1 MKSMMSKTTFREI
14 RQSLGR
20 YLAILAIVALGV
32 GFFAGLKATTPA
44 MLKTAQT
51 YLDEKQFYDLRLIC
65 TLGFSDAEIQ
75 EIALREDVRF
85 VQGAYSFDILCQN
98 SSDGNA
104 QVMKGHS
111 ITQGVN
117 ELELLAG
124 RMPKNGNECVV
135 DSRLF
140 SEKYIGKKIKFS
152 SLNEEADLENFAY
165 TEYKIVG
172 IVNSPL
178 YVQFER
184 GTTSLGS
191 GTISGF
197 FYLLPEGFAADAYT
211 EAYVKLNQDFT
222 LYSEEYEAYMEQKE
236 AEWEP
241 YMETIGALRY
251 ENVMQEADEK
261 LADARKEL
269 AEGKAEGEKEL
280 ADARKELEDAA
291 AEIADGKQQ
300 IEDAK
305 KELADGLLEL
315 AKGEKELEDASRE
328 IARNEKLLLDKEAE
342 IEAGEATWQENWDA
356 LQESYTQIEQGQTA
370 MQTAEAQIQA
380 AEQQLAQKEA
390 ELKNAESQLAAME
403 AGLPALL
410 EEIEKYEKTL
420 EDLEKLE
427 AIGMLPEDMVEVL
440 NNARA
445 MLAYLKPT
453 LESTLGEIEANRALL
468 EDGKKQ
474 LEDGKKQL
482 ADSRK
487 QLENGKKELADGKG
501 QADDGKVQLNDAW
514 NTMMDGKQQIRDGRL
529 ELTKARQEI
538 EAGKA
543 QLEEARKE
551 LEEGQAELAEKEQ
564 ELLDGE
570 KEYLDGLAEYEEGL
584 IEFEAEI
591 ADAEAE
597 IAEAEADIKDLEVP
611 EQYLLGRNTNVGY
624 VCFESDSNIVNR
636 ISDVFPVFFFL
647 VAALVCMTTMSRM
660 IEEQRTQIGTL
671 KALGYGRRTIMGK
684 YMFYSGSAAVTG
696 CVGGFAVGIL
706 LFPYIIWVCY
716 GMMYNMGQFYFVFD
730 WKMALFS
737 LAVALLCSVGVT
749 WYSCRKELSEV
760 AAQLMRPKTPQAG
773 KRILLERIPFVWKR
787 LKFLQK
793 VSIRNV
799 FRYKKRFLMMVLG
812 VSGCTALVMAAFGIN
827 DSVSEVVT
835 HQYQEITVNDMSVTL
850 KDDWKEDTKTEI
862 DRALEGVTSG
872 YTVVCETSVDLQTP
886 KGVKSVYLVVP
897 SKPEE
902 IGEYIDFHTLKKETL
917 SYPQAGEALI
927 THRLADDYGYQVGDV
942 IEVQDED
949 FNTIQVTISGIMQ
962 NFVYNYVY
970 IHPDTYRAQ
979 MGEEGEYKTLYVN
992 LADVPTVDSHQ
1003 VSADLMKLDSVTAVS
1018 VNADTMERFESM
1030 MASIDYIVILVIL
1043 CAAALAFIVIYNL
1056 TNINITER
1064 VREIATIKVLG
1075 FFKNE
1080 TASYVF
1086 RENIILTV
1094 VGAFV
1099 GLGLGKLLHLFIMQC
1114 LKVDLVTFDVRIE
1127 PISYLYS
1134 ILLTFLFALCVNAMM
1149 TGKLE
1154 KISMTESLKSVD

>member
-1 MKSMMSKTTFREI
+1 MKSMMNKSTLREI
-14 RQSLGR
+14 KQSLGR

-51 YLDEKQFYDLRLIC
+51 YLDKKQFYDFRLIC
-65 TLGFSDAEIQ
+65 TLGFSDTEVA
-75 EIALREDVRF
+75 EIALRDDVRS

-104 QVMKGHS
+104 QVMKAHS

-117 ELELLAG
+117 ELELIAG
-124 RMPKNGNECVV
+124 RLPKSANECVV
-135 DSRLF
+135 DARMF

-152 SLNEEADLENFAY
+152 SLNEESDLENFAY

-197 FYLLPEGFAADAYT
+197 FYILPEGFAAEAYT
-211 EAYVKLNQDFT
+211 EIYVKLNRDYE
-222 LYSEEYEAYMEQKE
+222 LYSEEYDAYIEKKE

-241 YMETIGALRY
+241 YLESIGELRY
-251 ENVMQEADEK
+251 DNVLLEANEK

-269 AEGKAEGEKEL
+269 AEGKAEGEQEL
-280 ADARKELEDAA
+280 ADAWKELEEAA
-291 AEIADGKQQ
+291 VEIEDGKQQ
-300 IEDAK
+300 IADAK
-305 KELADGLLEL
+305 EELADGLVEL
-315 AKGEKELEDASRE
+315 AKAERELEDAERE
-328 IARNEKLLLDKEAE
+328 IARNEKLLADREKE
-342 IEAGEATWQENWDA
+342 IEAGQVTWQENWDDLQNSLKDIEKNEA
-356 LQESYTQIEQGQTA
+356 LLEA
-370 MQTAEAQIQA
+370 NEAQLKA
-380 AEQQLAQKEA
+380 GELQLAEKEA
-390 ELKNAESQLAAME
+390 ELKAGEEQLAVLE
-403 AGLPALL
+403 ATIPGLL
-410 EEIEKYEKTL
+410 ENIEAYE
-420 EDLEKLE
+420 EKLAE
-427 AIGMLPEDMVEVL
+427 LEGLESSGLLPEEMKEL
-440 NNARA
+440 LENTRNALVA
-445 MLAYLKPT
+445 LKNTLADT
-453 LESTLGEIEANRALL
+453 QEELETNRAAL

-474 LEDGKKQL
+474 IADAKKQLADGRAKLADGKKQL
-482 ADSRK
+482 T
-487 QLENGKKELADGKG
+487 DGRI
-501 QADDGKVQLNDAW
+501 QAEDGRVQLNDAW
-514 NTMMDGKQQIRDGRL
+514 TTMMDGKKQIREGKL
-529 ELTKARQEI
+529 ELVNASQEI
-538 EAGKA
+538 EAGWKE
-543 QLEEARKE
+543 LEEGRKE
-551 LEEGQAELAEKEQ
+551 LEEGQTELAEKEQ

-584 IEFEAEI
+584 AEF
-591 ADAEAE
+591 EAE
-597 IAEAEADIKDLEVP
+597 IAEAEEEIADAEADLEELEAP
-611 EQYLLGRNTNVGY
+611 KQYLLGRNTNVGY

-671 KALGYGRRTIMGK
+671 KALGYSRHTIMGK

-696 CVGGFAVGIL
+696 CVGGFTIGIL

-716 GMMYNMGQFYFVFD
+716 GMMYNMGRFYFVFD

-737 LAVALLCSVGVT
+737 LMVALLCSVGVT
-749 WYSCRKELSEV
+749 WYSCRKELNEV

-773 KRILLERIPFVWKR
+773 KRIVLERIPFVWKR

-835 HQYQEITVNDMSVTL
+835 HQYQEITIHDMSVTL
-850 KDDWKEDTKTEI
+850 KDGWQEETKKQINEV
-862 DRALEGVTSG
+862 LSGLSEG
-872 YTVVCETSVDLQTP
+872 YTVVMETSVDLQTQ

-897 SKPEE
+897 AEPEM
-902 IGEYIDFHTLKKETL
+902 ISDYIDFHTLKKEEL
-917 SYPQAGEALI
+917 AYPQKGEALI

-949 FNTIQVTISGIMQ
+949 FNTIQVTVSGIMQ

-970 IHPDTYRAQ
+970 IHPDTYREQ
-979 MGEEGEYKTLYVN
+979 IGKEGEYKTLYVN
-992 LADVPTVDSHQ
+992 LAEVPTVDNHQ
-1003 VSADLMKLDSVTAVS
+1003 VAADLMKQDCVTAVL

-1043 CAAALAFIVIYNL
+1043 CAATLAFIVIYNL

-1094 VGAFV
+1094 VGALV

-1114 LKVDLVTFDVRIE
+1114 LKVELVTFDVRIE

-1134 ILLTFLFALCVNAMM
+1134 VLLTFLFALGVNAMM

>member
-1 MKSMMSKTTFREI
+1 MKSMMNKSTLREI
-14 RQSLGR
+14 KQSLGR
-20 YLAILAIVALGV
+20 YLAIMAIVALGV

-51 YLDEKQFYDLRLIC
+51 YLDEKQFYDFRLIC
-65 TLGFSDAEIQ
+65 TLGFSEAEVA
-75 EIALREDVRF
+75 EIALRDDVRS

-104 QVMKGHS
+104 QVMKAHS

-117 ELELLAG
+117 ELELIAG
-124 RMPKNGNECVV
+124 RFPKSANECVV
-135 DSRLF
+135 DARMF

-152 SLNEEADLENFAY
+152 SLNEEADLENFTYA
-165 TEYKIVG
+165 EYKIVG
-172 IVNSPL
+172 IVNSPV

-197 FYLLPEGFAADAYT
+197 LYLLPEGFAAEAYT
-211 EAYVKLNQDFT
+211 EVYVKLNQDFE
-222 LYSEEYEAYMEQKE
+222 LYSEEYDAYIEQKE
-236 AEWEP
+236 AQWEP
-241 YMETIGALRY
+241 YLETIGELRY
-251 ENVMQEADEK
+251 ENVILEANEK
-261 LADARKEL
+261 IADARKEL
-269 AEGKAEGEKEL
+269 AEGKAEGEQEL
-280 ADARKELEDAA
+280 ADAKKELEDAA
-291 AEIADGKQQ
+291 VEIADGKQQ
-300 IEDAK
+300 IADAK
-305 KELADGLLEL
+305 VELTDGLTEL
-315 AKGEKELEDASRE
+315 AKAQKELEDAERE
-328 IARNEKLLLDKEAE
+328 IARNKKLLADREKE
-342 IEAGEATWQENWDA
+342 IEEGQTLWQENWDTLQNSLKDIEKNEA
-356 LQESYTQIEQGQTA
+356 LLEVSESQLKTGA
-370 MQTAEAQIQA
+370 MQLAEKEAQLIAGEEQLA
-380 AEQQLAQKEA
+380 SLEATVPGMIEDIEEYEKKLAELESLEASGLLPEEWVELLQNTREVLASLRTALADAQKE
-390 ELKNAESQLAAME
+390 
-403 AGLPALL
+403 
-410 EEIEKYEKTL
+410 IET
-420 EDLEKLE
+420 
-427 AIGMLPEDMVEVL
+427 
-440 NNARA
+440 
-445 MLAYLKPT
+445 
-453 LESTLGEIEANRALL
+453 NRATL

-474 LEDGKKQL
+474 IADAKKQL
-482 ADSRK
+482 SDGYT
-487 QLENGKKELADGKG
+487 QLNDGKRQLTEG
-501 QADDGKVQLNDAW
+501 REQAKEGEKQLNDAW
-514 NTMMDGKQQIRDGRL
+514 ATMMDGKKQIREGKL
-529 ELTKARQEI
+529 ELLKAEQEV
-538 EAGKA
+538 EAGW
-543 QLEEARKE
+543 KE
-551 LEEGQAELAEKEQ
+551 LEEGRKELEDGRTELAEKEQ

-570 KEYLDGLAEYEEGL
+570 QEYLDGLAEYEEGL
-584 IEFEAEI
+584 AEFEAEI

-597 IAEAEADIKDLEVP
+597 LADAEADLKELEAP
-611 EQYLLGRNTNVGY
+611 KQYLLGRDANVGY

-647 VAALVCMTTMSRM
+647 VAALVCMTTMNRM

-671 KALGYGRRTIMGK
+671 KALGYSRRTIMGK

-696 CVGGFAVGIL
+696 CVGGFFIGIF
-706 LFPYIIWVCY
+706 LFPYVIWVCY
-716 GMMYNMGQFYFVFD
+716 GMMYNMGRFYFAFD

-812 VSGCTALVMAAFGIN
+812 VSGCTALVLAAFGIN

-835 HQYQEITVNDMSVTL
+835 HQYQEITIHDMSVTL
-850 KDDWKEDTKTEI
+850 KDGWNDETGKQVDEVLHGLSD
-862 DRALEGVTSG
+862 G
-872 YTVVCETSVDLQTP
+872 YTVVMESSVDLQTQ

-897 SKPEE
+897 TEPEK
-902 IGEYIDFHTLKKETL
+902 ISDYIDFHTLKKEALT
-917 SYPQAGEALI
+917 YPQKGEALI
-927 THRLADDYGYQVGDV
+927 THRLADDYGYQVGDI

-949 FNTIQVTISGIMQ
+949 FNTIQVTVSGIMQ

-970 IHPDTYRAQ
+970 IHPDTYREQLGKA
-979 MGEEGEYKTLYVN
+979 EEAKTLYVN
-992 LADVPTVDSHQ
+992 LADIPTVDSHR
-1003 VSADLMKLDSVTAVS
+1003 VSADLMKQDSVTAVS

-1127 PISYLYS
+1127 VISYLYAV
-1134 ILLTFLFALCVNAMM
+1134 LLTFLFALCVNAMM

>member
-1 MKSMMSKTTFREI
+1 MKSMMNKSTLREI
-14 RQSLGR
+14 KQSLGR

-44 MLKTAQT
+44 MLRTAQT
-51 YLDEKQFYDLRLIC
+51 YLDDKQFYDWRLIC
-65 TLGFSDAEIQ
+65 TLGFSDAEVA
-75 EIALREDVRF
+75 EIALREDVRS

-98 SSDGNA
+98 ASDGNA
-104 QVMKGHS
+104 QVMRGHS
-111 ITQGVN
+111 ITEGVN

-124 RMPKNGNECVV
+124 RLPEKADECVV
-135 DSRLF
+135 DARMF
-140 SEKYIGKKIKFS
+140 SKKYIGKKIKFS
-152 SLNEEADLENFAY
+152 ALNEEADLGNFAY

-197 FYLLPEGFAADAYT
+197 FYLLPEGFAAEAYT
-211 EAYVKLNQDFT
+211 EAYVKLNQDFE

-241 YMETIGALRY
+241 FMETIGGLRY
-251 ENVMQEADEK
+251 DNVLVEADEK

-269 AEGKAEGEKEL
+269 AEGKAEGEQEL

-291 AEIADGKQQ
+291 IEIADGKKQ

-305 KELADGLLEL
+305 QELADGLLEL
-315 AKGEKELEDASRE
+315 AEAEKELEDAARE
-328 IARNEKLLLDKEAE
+328 IARNEKLLMDKEAE
-342 IEAGEATWQENWDA
+342 IEKGEVTWKENWDA
-356 LQESYTQIEQGQTA
+356 LQESYVQIEQGQVS

-403 AGLPALL
+403 AGIPAIL
-410 EEIEKYEKTL
+410 EEIKKYEKIL

-440 NNARA
+440 ENARA
-445 MLAYLKPT
+445 MLAVLRPT
-453 LESTLGEIEANRALL
+453 LESSLAEIEANRALL

-474 LEDGKKQL
+474 LEDGRKQL
-482 ADSRK
+482 ADSRT
-487 QLENGKKELADGKG
+487 QLENGKKQLADGKV
-501 QADDGKVQLNDAW
+501 QADDGRVQLDDAW
-514 NTMMDGKQQIRDGRL
+514 STMQDGKQQIRDGRL
-529 ELTKARQEI
+529 ELAKARQEI
-538 EAGKA
+538 EDGKA
-543 QLEEARKE
+543 ELEKARQE
-551 LEEGQAELAEKEQ
+551 LEEGRLELEEKEQ

-570 KEYLDGLAEYEEGL
+570 QEYLDGLAEYLDGL
-584 IEFEAEI
+584 AEFEAEI

-597 IAEAEADIKDLEVP
+597 IAEAEADIKEIETP

-696 CVGGFAVGIL
+696 CVVGFSIGIL

-716 GMMYNMGQFYFVFD
+716 GMMYNMGRFYFVFD

-737 LAVALLCSVGVT
+737 LVVSLLCSVGVT
-749 WYSCRKELSEV
+749 WYSCKKELNEV

-773 KRILLERIPFVWKR
+773 KRIFLERIPFLWKR

-799 FRYKKRFLMMVLG
+799 LRYKKRFFMMVLG

-835 HQYQEITVNDMSVTL
+835 HQYQEITIYDMGVTL
-850 KDDWKEDTKTEI
+850 KENWQESTKEQI
-862 DRALEGVTSG
+862 DKVLDGPAQG
-872 YTVVCETSVDLQTP
+872 YTLVMESSVDLQTE

-897 SKPEE
+897 AEPEKFKD
-902 IGEYIDFHTLKKETL
+902 YIDFHTLKKEKL
-917 SYPQAGEALI
+917 VYPEKGEALI

-949 FNTIQVTISGIMQ
+949 FNTIRVTISGIMQ

-970 IHPDTYRAQ
+970 IHPDTYRSQ
-979 MGEEGEYKTLYVN
+979 IGTEGEYKTLYVN
-992 LADVPTVDSHQ
+992 LANIPTIDSHQ

-1094 VGAFV
+1094 VGALV

-1114 LKVDLVTFDVRIE
+1114 LKVELVTFDVRIE

-1134 ILLTFLFALCVNAMM
+1134 VLLTFLFALGVNAMM